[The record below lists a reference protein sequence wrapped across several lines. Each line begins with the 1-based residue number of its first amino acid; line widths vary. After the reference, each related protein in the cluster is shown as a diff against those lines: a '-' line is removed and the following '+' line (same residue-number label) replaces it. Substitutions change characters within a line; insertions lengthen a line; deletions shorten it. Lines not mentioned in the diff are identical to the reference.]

1 MCEAVFDCANK
12 LFGLRFVHCPDIV
25 SYHPDVKTY
34 EVRET
39 VDGVDKL
46 VGIFLHGK
54 IITDDDCRFI
64 LTLLWISSSMWSL
77 LFVYCGGQFLV
88 VTHFTKMTSYLH
100 THYLQTISCV
110 STSKVGLG

>member
-1 MCEAVFDCANK
+1 MCEAVFDCANM
-12 LFGLRFVHCPDIV
+12 LFGLRFVHCPDIT

-54 IITDDDCRFI
+54 TLTNDYRFI
-64 LTLLWISSSMWSL
+64 QTLLLYTSN
-77 LFVYCGGQFLV
+77 LV
-88 VTHFTKMTSYLH
+88 
-100 THYLQTISCV
+100 
-110 STSKVGLG
+110 

>member
-1 MCEAVFDCANK
+1 MFLNCIHHIPRMCEAVFDCANK

-46 VGIFLHGK
+46 VGIFLHG
-54 IITDDDCRFI
+54 
-64 LTLLWISSSMWSL
+64 
-77 LFVYCGGQFLV
+77 
-88 VTHFTKMTSYLH
+88 
-100 THYLQTISCV
+100 TIR
-110 STSKVGLG
+110 KYDNFEF